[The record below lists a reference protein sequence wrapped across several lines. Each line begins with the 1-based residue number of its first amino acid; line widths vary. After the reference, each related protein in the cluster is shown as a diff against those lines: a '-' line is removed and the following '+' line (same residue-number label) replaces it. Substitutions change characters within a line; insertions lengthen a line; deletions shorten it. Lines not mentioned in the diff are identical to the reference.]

1 MRGPDMESPPALGAE
16 GLGIAVGANA
26 AAHYAKH
33 RTAGNSIPVPRA
45 VIETTVATLIA
56 LLDRSDPDPD
66 AEDGGDDEP
75 DGDGEDT
82 AWIEWLAM
90 RGNQKG
96 GHNRTAG
103 HEDDEEDDA
112 PEDDDP
118 AGQCDEDGVNTEFA
132 MARGGGP
139 GCIISDPDAEDDG
152 REQET
157 WL

>member
-1 MRGPDMESPPALGAE
+1 MSGPDMESPPVCGTE
-16 GLGIAVGANA
+16 GQASAVGANA
-26 AAHYAKH
+26 AARYAEH
-33 RTAGNSIPVPRA
+33 RLAGNSIPVPRA

-118 AGQCDEDGVNTEFA
+118 AGQCDEDGINTEFA
-132 MARGGGP
+132 TACGGGA
-139 GCIISDPDAEDDG
+139 GCIISDPDAEHDG
-152 REQET
+152 REQDEG
-157 WL
+157 L